1 MLRSWSLKLSITSDS
16 TLPVYLQIAQQITD
30 EIQRG
35 RLAPSSAMP
44 GSRELA
50 AELKVNRKTVILAYD
65 ELIAQGWLVTE
76 KRRGSFVSAKL
87 PTFNPKIKAQK
98 SAQVVLNELELNT
111 HPLLNYQSPSPSQ
124 VDFNDGIPDTRL
136 IPLNIISRAFRH
148 ALHGG
153 SKSYKLGYGNPLG
166 IEELRRSI
174 ATMLNMERGL
184 SVSINQ
190 VCLTRGSQMGIFLAA
205 RVLTKPNDYVVFEE
219 LSYPAAREA
228 FRSCGANILT
238 VAQDQSGLDV
248 IALEKLCQQ
257 HPIKAIYV
265 TPHHQF
271 PTTVSMTAER
281 RLKLLMLSEEY
292 GFTIVEDD
300 YDHEFHFSHRP
311 VFPLASTSHGG
322 RVVYVGSLSKVLA
335 PSLRVGY
342 LVASQE
348 IIAACAKEVMLID
361 RQGNSITEL
370 ALAELLD
377 SGEIKRHIRRTFKI
391 YNERRNLLIKLIKD
405 ELSAFVEFDAPNGGL
420 AIWLLL
426 KEGVDISKIL
436 IAAEK
441 TQVRIL
447 PGSLFSE
454 SHRPVNAI
462 RLGFGSL
469 SDAELEKG
477 IAALKEAFQNANEP
491 AHPLIQ

>member
-1 MLRSWSLKLSITSDS
+1 MLRSWSLKLSITSKS
-16 TLPVYLQIAQQITD
+16 NLPVYLQIAQQITD

-35 RLAPSSAMP
+35 RLAPSTAMP
-44 GSRELA
+44 GTRELA
-50 AELKVNRKTVILAYD
+50 SELNVNRKTVILAYD

-76 KRRGSFVSAKL
+76 KRRGTFVSAKL
-87 PTFNPKIKAQK
+87 PRFNSKIKATK
-98 SAQVVLNELELNT
+98 ASQVTSSEIEINT
-111 HPLLNYQSPSPSQ
+111 HILLNYQSPNPTH

-166 IEELRRSI
+166 IEELRKSI
-174 ATMLNMERGL
+174 STMLNMERGL

-238 VAQDQSGLDV
+238 VAQDKSGLDV
-248 IALEKLCQQ
+248 IELKKLCQQ

-311 VFPLASTSHGG
+311 VFPLASTNHRD

-348 IIAACAKEVMLID
+348 FIEACAREVMLID

-377 SGEIKRHIRRTFKI
+377 SGEVKRHIRRTFKI
-391 YNERRNLLIKLIKD
+391 YNERRNLLIKLIKT
-405 ELSAFVEFDAPNGGL
+405 ELGEFVEFDAPDGGL

-426 KEGVDISKIL
+426 KEDIDITKL
-436 IAAEK
+436 LVATEK
-441 TQVRIL
+441 TKVRIL
-447 PGSLFSE
+447 PSSLFSE
-454 SHRPVNAI
+454 SYHQISGI

-477 IAALKEAFQNANEP
+477 IAALKEAFLQV
-491 AHPLIQ
+491 